1 MSKIKH
7 WTTKKINE
15 VLNNP
20 YCRSDIGTDFEELK
34 EELQEELWQ
43 RLQKTDAKQ
52 FVLDEQRYEYE

>member
-1 MSKIKH
+1 MTKIKY

-20 YCRSDIGTDFEELK
+20 YGCSDIGTDFEELLP
-34 EELQEELWQ
+34 ELQEELWQ

-52 FVLDEQRYEYE
+52 FLLEEKRYSYE

>member
-20 YCRSDIGTDFEELK
+20 YGRSDIGTDFEELLP
-34 EELQEELWQ
+34 ELQEELWQ
-43 RLQKTDAKQ
+43 RLDKQNAKQ
-52 FVLDEQRYEYE
+52 FLLDEKRYNHE